1 MYLYLG
7 EDGCTTVSK
16 NAKRMVFGLRD
27 WVLDDLVVYG
37 AVVCCENVGDRV
49 MCKSSARKKVTYAP
63 LIPCVDREGR
73 GFVINKD
80 SGLDIEE
87 RLPMACF
94 SYKKVLTG
102 EDVRYAVNKM
112 YEAFRSFIRK
122 KHLIVDEGMNVLG
135 FASEAIKAV
144 DMYVRMVKN
153 KSVKDLVVIL

>member
-7 EDGCTTVSK
+7 EDGCSTSSRD
-16 NAKRMVFGLRD
+16 AKRVVFGLRD